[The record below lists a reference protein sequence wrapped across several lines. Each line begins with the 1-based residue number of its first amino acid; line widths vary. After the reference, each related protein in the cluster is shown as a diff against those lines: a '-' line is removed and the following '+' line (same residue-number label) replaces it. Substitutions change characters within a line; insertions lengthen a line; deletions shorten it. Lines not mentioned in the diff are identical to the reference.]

1 MNPHRQTYTEIYHR
15 KASSLGKLLSVC
27 AGLFMLLAAY
37 AYSSWADAQFEP
49 AQPQLVAQ
57 LGCSLAP

>member
-1 MNPHRQTYTEIYHR
+1 MNPHRQTYTEIYHSKPSR
-15 KASSLGKLLSVC
+15 LRQLLGVS
-27 AGLFMLLAAY
+27 AGLVFLLAAY